1 MTRAPPIHDPART
14 PSSAAADRA
23 ARRARYPHM
32 TPEQIMAEMPAGVL
46 ERNRRRG
53 ASLAIAEAQRRA
65 CDAMHIPADHDLDIG
80 V

>member
-1 MTRAPPIHDPART
+1 MTRAPPLHDPART
-14 PSSAAADRA
+14 PSLAGTGRA

-32 TPEQIMAEMPAGVL
+32 TPAEIMAEMPAGVL

-53 ASLAIAEAQRRA
+53 APLAIAEAQRRA
-65 CDAMHIPADHDLDIG
+65 CEAMHIAPDHDLDIG

>member
-1 MTRAPPIHDPART
+1 MTRT
-14 PSSAAADRA
+14 PSSAAVDRA

-32 TPEQIMAEMPAGVL
+32 TLEQIMREMPAGEL

-53 ASLAIAEAQRRA
+53 AALAIAEAQRRA
-65 CDAMHIPADHDLDIG
+65 CVAMHIRPDVDLDIG